1 MMQLP
6 TLEQAYVIAPLVTL
20 ILSIVSLG
28 FVAGY
33 YSRKDHIETLKSWID
48 SLGRKK

>member
-1 MMQLP
+1 MDLP
-6 TLEQAYVIAPLVTL
+6 SLEQAFVIAPLVTL
-20 ILSIVSLG
+20 TLGIIALG

-33 YSRKDHIETLKSWID
+33 RARSDHIETLKSWID